1 MRKSRL
7 SQEHYTVVLE
17 TPIEKERVYH
27 VLQKVS
33 YVCVQIGVAIH
44 SPFKESPPSIHDIE
58 QHTKSTT
65 KYESVTC
72 RHNSLFVPLSPILN
86 IGLLIEFAIVCVLLC
101 MCESEEKMDIWP
113 MKSHCGICQ
122 FDNSQTHLTVKF
134 TIAIELKNMLSDI
147 FMK

>member
-1 MRKSRL
+1 M
-7 SQEHYTVVLE
+7 
-17 TPIEKERVYH
+17 
-27 VLQKVS
+27 
-33 YVCVQIGVAIH
+33 CVQIGVAIH

-113 MKSHCGICQ
+113 MKSHCRICQ
-122 FDNSQTHLTVKF
+122 FDNSQTYLIIKF
-134 TIAIELKNMLSDI
+134 TMAVELKNLPSDI